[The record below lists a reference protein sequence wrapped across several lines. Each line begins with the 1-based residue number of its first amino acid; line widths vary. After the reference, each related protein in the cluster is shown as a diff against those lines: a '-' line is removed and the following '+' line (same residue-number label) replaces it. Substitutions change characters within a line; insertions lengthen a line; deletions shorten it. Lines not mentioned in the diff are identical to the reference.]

1 MNPLIFSLVCLVM
14 VAISANFLNLI
25 KESKTLLYI
34 STIPCVYLV
43 IYGVYLIF
51 GSVDLHEDAS
61 TNFFNKNPDEK
72 ELPIVFIILKFYEYI
87 LILVGL
93 IFGYVFSK
101 KFKNERSW
109 KSNLMKKNIFLVV
122 LIIVG
127 MFIVFAFR
135 EHNRERSISAC
146 IMAQKNKS
154 EIFDIDKAKK
164 YCQKEI
170 KDSNWLS

>member
-101 KFKNERSW
+101 KLKNDRSRT
-109 KSNLMKKNIFLVV
+109 SN
-122 LIIVG
+122 
-127 MFIVFAFR
+127 
-135 EHNRERSISAC
+135 
-146 IMAQKNKS
+146 
-154 EIFDIDKAKK
+154 
-164 YCQKEI
+164 
-170 KDSNWLS
+170 